1 MLVKDCLTIFHA
13 ARAVF
18 VAALVS
24 QIALAA
30 SLAAQQ
36 TPPAV
41 VTTSEYVTT
50 RDGTRLAVDVH
61 LPSTRAAGERLPA
74 LLELTRYWRA
84 SEDPTTGARRPS
96 LYSLDRFFLRNG
108 YAVLKIDARGSGAS
122 FGTRQAE
129 YGPQEVR
136 DGYDIVDWVVRQP
149 WSSGSVG
156 AYGTSYSGTTAELL
170 AAVEHPAVKAVVP
183 GWSDFDIY
191 TSPARPYGL
200 ITAFVEE
207 WGNFV
212 AALDRNDRAVMKG
225 AVRRVDVDSTGALVA
240 AAVAEHARNPDVGAW
255 ARQAE
260 FRDARYADGPT
271 WADLG
276 PLRWKAEIE
285 RSNVPMLVLVSWL
298 DAGTTEGA
306 LDRLRTFRNPQKLV
320 IMATSHGGGAHASP
334 FVVDTT
340 PIKGNPTEDEMAH
353 KRLEFFDRYLK
364 GVKNGVDAWPA
375 VRYYTLGIEEYRESA
390 MWPLPGT
397 TVRRMYLAADGMLAS
412 GAATR
417 EGSDRYVVDF
427 GVNTGPNNRW
437 ATQMGRPVLRLND
450 RAAMD
455 ARMLTYTTAP
465 LEADMHIAGSP
476 TIDLMVSSTHTDGAV
491 LVYLEDVDPTGR
503 SRYIT
508 EGGLRLI
515 HRKLSRDSV
524 FGVTPYTSFARADAA
539 PMRPG
544 EPTRVHFRILPTS
557 VVIKAGHRLRLAIA
571 GADSGVLGR
580 VPETGTPTLTIHRT
594 PRNPS
599 ALALPIA
606 PLKPGRDGDDPAF

>member
-1 MLVKDCLTIFHA
+1 MLATGYLTTT
-13 ARAVF
+13 RAGRAIV
-18 VAALVS
+18 VATLASHLALG
-24 QIALAA
+24 A

-36 TPPAV
+36 ATPAV

-84 SEDPTTGARRPS
+84 SEDATTGARRPS
-96 LYSLDRFFLRNG
+96 LNSLDRFFLRNG
-108 YAVLKIDARGSGAS
+108 YAVLKVDARGSGAS
-122 FGTRQAE
+122 FGTRSAE

-136 DGYDIVDWVVRQP
+136 DGYDIVDWLVRQP
-149 WSSGSVG
+149 WSSGGVG

-170 AAVEHPAVKAVVP
+170 AAVEHPAVKAVAP
-183 GWSDFDIY
+183 GWSDFDVY

-200 ITAFVEE
+200 ATAFIEE

-212 AALDRNDRAVMKG
+212 AALDRNDRAVMKA
-225 AVRRVDVDSTGALVA
+225 AVRRVDADSTGALVA
-240 AAVAEHARNPDVGAW
+240 AAVAEHARNPNVATW
-255 ARQAE
+255 ALQTE
-260 FRDARYADGPT
+260 FRDAGYAGGPT
-271 WADLG
+271 WSDLG

-306 LDRLRTFRNPQKLV
+306 LDRLRTLRNPQKLV
-320 IMATSHGGGAHASP
+320 IMASAHGGGTHASP
-334 FVVDTT
+334 FVVDST
-340 PIKGNPTEDEMAH
+340 PIRGNPTQDEMAQMH
-353 KRLEFFDRYLK
+353 LEFFDRYLK
-364 GVKNGVDAWPA
+364 GVTNGVDAWPT

-390 MWPLPGT
+390 TWPLPGT

-465 LEADMHIAGSP
+465 LETDMHIAGSP
-476 TIDLMVSSTHTDGAV
+476 TIDLLVSSTHSDGAV

-524 FGVTPYTSFARADAA
+524 LGVTPYTSFARADAA

-544 EPTRVHFRILPTS
+544 EPARVHFRILPTS

-580 VPETGTPTLTIHRT
+580 VPETGTPTLTIHRN

-599 ALALPIA
+599 VLALPIA
-606 PLKPGRDGDDPAF
+606 PPKSGRQ